1 MDSFKQ
7 KLRAALLIV
16 AIGLVVLGIVRV
28 WGHVGRWDI
37 LFLSGG
43 GLLLG
48 LALRSG
54 EPTKRP
60 MPPSQPMP
68 KSGA

>member
-7 KLRAALLIV
+7 KLRAVLLLV

-28 WGHVGRWDI
+28 WGRVTRWDV
-37 LFLSGG
+37 LCLSGG

-54 EPTKRP
+54 DAPKRP
-60 MPPSQPMP
+60 LPPAQPMP
-68 KSGA
+68 KSGG